1 MKQSA
6 ISHKVQGGGCPLPSP
21 SSPILCFFA
30 DARAFGA
37 PCALRARARGRTQA
51 TYLGDARDAAA
62 STSLCGQ
69 GSRLQLL
76 GTHGRVLA
84 QLEVDVTALCIVE
97 RRVPWVVRGHG

>member
-6 ISHKVQGGGCPLPSP
+6 ISHKVQGAGSPLQSP

-30 DARAFGA
+30 VARAFGA

-76 GTHGRVLA
+76 GTGECSRNWKWMSRHC
-84 QLEVDVTALCIVE
+84 ALSSGACL
-97 RRVPWVVRGHG
+97 G